1 MANLLD
7 TLATVT
13 LTAYILFGFIL
24 GVWAAYLGLTGR
36 GLSGQF
42 WGAMWMCTLLAVAE
56 LVLFLLRWALGAP
69 FDRPIIN
76 ILYGAYFIVALPGTF
91 AILRGRDD
99 RVAALIFAGVAIFSA
114 LAAIS
119 YLDAQGVRPPLF
131 EPGVTP
137 TVVP

>member
-1 MANLLD
+1 MVNLLD

-13 LTAYILFGFIL
+13 LTAYTLFCFIL
-24 GVWAAYLGLTGR
+24 GGWAAYLGLTGR
-36 GLSGQF
+36 GLSGQY
-42 WGAMWMCTLLAVAE
+42 WGAMWTCTLLAVAE
-56 LVLFLLRWALGAP
+56 LVLFLLRWASGNP

-76 ILYGAYFIVALPGTF
+76 ILYSAYFIIALPGTF

-119 YLDAQGVRPPLF
+119 YMDAAGVRPPLF
-131 EPGVTP
+131 EPGATP
-137 TVVP
+137 TATP